1 MTDEFNGRAERF
13 WLWLRLNLYT
23 EGISKA
29 THVMGSRQQSMLD
42 EMEEMREEMTAMRA
56 ALGDLR
62 RHLDLPAGVE
72 MQDVDTQRLPSG
84 DPTGL

>member
-1 MTDEFNGRAERF
+1 M
-13 WLWLRLNLYT
+13 WLRLNLYT

-29 THVMGSRQQSMLD
+29 THTLGTRQQSMLD

-56 ALGDLR
+56 AVGDMRRELGM
-62 RHLDLPAGVE
+62 PPGVE
-72 MQDVDTQRLPSG
+72 MEDIDVMRPLSG